1 MSNID
6 TLIIDLYY
14 NGGGPLG
21 TMTFVP
27 SYLLD
32 GTAVR
37 LIDFIDHNGT
47 VNSYS
52 TTIEAELP
60 ENSMHFSGSKRLLTA
75 FLLQK
80 QVTSLGIAPPSRN
93 GRSGDFLHQLMQ
105 LLKVLA
111 RFPRRPKGLQ
121 IFFLQG

>member
-1 MSNID
+1 MSNTD

-14 NGGGPLG
+14 NGGGHLG

-32 GTAVR
+32 GAAVR

-52 TTIEAELP
+52 ITIEAELP

-80 QVTSLGIAPPSRN
+80 QVTFAWYCPAAGTDGLGIWPPTHAAAKSP
-93 GRSGDFLHQLMQ
+93 S
-105 LLKVLA
+105 
-111 RFPRRPKGLQ
+111 
-121 IFFLQG
+121 

>member
-1 MSNID
+1 MSNND
-6 TLIIDLYY
+6 TLIIDLCY
-14 NGGGPLG
+14 NGGG

-32 GTAVR
+32 GAAVR
-37 LIDFIDHNGT
+37 LINVIDHNGT

-93 GRSGDFLHQLMQ
+93 GRSGDFSTNSCSC
-105 LLKVLA
+105 
-111 RFPRRPKGLQ
+111 
-121 IFFLQG
+121 